1 MFDARRPTA
10 DRPLPSIEPIVDAD
24 VVPQYIAAPAVVIS
38 GDHHHRNSRI
48 SQVRQRRKHPK
59 AGSRNHGLPLEP
71 EFEEIAIDDH
81 RPGRVPEIAEKAED
95 VGSDRWRREAKMRVG
110 KDVSR
115 GWKHGHRVYPTMRP
129 LQRVVPT
136 VAEHSRLASTA
147 ALCHFHVPLPPTTIE
162 FRVRYAETDQMG
174 VVYHA
179 NYLVWCEMGRT
190 DFIRRRGMSY
200 ADIERSGTLLA
211 VSELS
216 ARFLGAARYEQLIRV
231 ETTMSSIQSRSIV
244 FDYVIVNAETSA
256 KLVTARTSLI
266 SVEASGRPKAMPA
279 DIRRLFESA

>member
-1 MFDARRPTA
+1 
-10 DRPLPSIEPIVDAD
+10 LP
-24 VVPQYIAAPAVVIS
+24 
-38 GDHHHRNSRI
+38 N
-48 SQVRQRRKHPK
+48 
-59 AGSRNHGLPLEP
+59 
-71 EFEEIAIDDH
+71 
-81 RPGRVPEIAEKAED
+81 
-95 VGSDRWRREAKMRVG
+95 
-110 KDVSR
+110 
-115 GWKHGHRVYPTMRP
+115 
-129 LQRVVPT
+129 
-136 VAEHSRLASTA
+136 
-147 ALCHFHVPLPPTTIE
+147 HVPLPPTTIE

-244 FDYVIVNAETSA
+244 FDYIVVNAETSA

-266 SVEASGRPKAMPA
+266 SVDASGRPKAMPA
-279 DIRRLFESA
+279 DIRRLFAS